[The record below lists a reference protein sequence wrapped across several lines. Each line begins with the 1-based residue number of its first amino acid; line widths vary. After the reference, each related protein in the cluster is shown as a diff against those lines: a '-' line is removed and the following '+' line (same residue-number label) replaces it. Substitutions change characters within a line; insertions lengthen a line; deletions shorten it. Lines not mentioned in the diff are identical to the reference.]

1 MRSNKIQ
8 IVKLKDKAVYEYKY
22 SKKWRFD
29 KDAIKESQ
37 NQVILYI
44 TKIKSMNNGVD
55 K

>member
-1 MRSNKIQ
+1 MNTNIARSG
-8 IVKLKDKAVYEYKY
+8 D
-22 SKKWRFD
+22 FD